1 MAVTDL
7 QVATL
12 RAQLAGDLEEHR
24 RLLAQ
29 FDEKSDGRP
38 YVMLTNAAFIEAAG
52 RTFTSD
58 TTADDIIKFV
68 ANVRSR
74 SERVRVSL
82 DPHVAERILL
92 AAVSDADISDLG
104 PREVRRSQTILLNAL
119 IVDEDLNDAGLDEFL
134 ATARGGHAD
143 HRAGLANPGLTGW

>member
-7 QVATL
+7 QIATL

-38 YVMLTNAAFIEAAG
+38 YVMLTNAAFIEAVD
-52 RTFTSD
+52 RNFTSG
-58 TTADDIIKFV
+58 TTTDDIIQFV
-68 ANVRSR
+68 VNVRSR
-74 SERVRVSL
+74 SEKVRASL
-82 DPHVAERILL
+82 DPRVAERVLL
-92 AAVSDADISDLG
+92 AAVTDADISDLD

-119 IVDEDLNDAGLDEFL
+119 IVDEGLDGARLDEFI
-134 ATARGGHAD
+134 ATARGLAD
-143 HRAGLANPGLTGW
+143 RLLS

>member
-7 QVATL
+7 QVAAL

-38 YVMLTNAAFIEAAG
+38 YVILTNAAFIEAVD

-58 TTADDIIKFV
+58 TTSTTTSPMSQLRSADV
-68 ANVRSR
+68 TNVRMTS
-74 SERVRVSL
+74 
-82 DPHVAERILL
+82 A
-92 AAVSDADISDLG
+92 
-104 PREVRRSQTILLNAL
+104 
-119 IVDEDLNDAGLDEFL
+119 
-134 ATARGGHAD
+134 
-143 HRAGLANPGLTGW
+143 

>member
-7 QVATL
+7 QIATL

-38 YVMLTNAAFIEAAG
+38 YVMLTNAAFIEAVD
-52 RTFTSD
+52 RNFTSG
-58 TTADDIIKFV
+58 TTTDDIIQFV
-68 ANVRSR
+68 VNVRSR
-74 SERVRVSL
+74 SEKVRASL
-82 DPHVAERILL
+82 DPRVAERVLL
-92 AAVSDADISDLG
+92 AAVTDADISDLD

-119 IVDEDLNDAGLDEFL
+119 IVDEGLDGARLDGFI
-134 ATARGGHAD
+134 ATARGLAD
-143 HRAGLANPGLTGW
+143 RLLS

>member
-12 RAQLAGDLEEHR
+12 RAQLAGDLEEHK

-38 YVMLTNAAFIEAAG
+38 YVVLTNAAFVEAVD
-52 RTFTSD
+52 RKFSSD
-58 TTADDIIKFV
+58 ATADDITEFV
-68 ANVRSR
+68 GDVRSR

-82 DPHVAERILL
+82 DPQLAERVLL
-92 AAVSDADISDLG
+92 AAVTDTDISDLD
-104 PREVRRSQTILLNAL
+104 PREVRRSQRILLNAL
-119 IVDEDLNDAGLDEFL
+119 IADEDLDGAGLDKFM
-134 ATARGGHAD
+134 ATARGLAD
-143 HRAGLANPGLTGW
+143 RLLS